1 MVPDFASGGNKAY
14 QKAYAAV
21 GKREALKKG
30 HKRCKKKQRQ
40 VKRSNVK
47 RMRKLIGQ
55 KGGHARAGSG
65 STIAMVQKKEKQMAA
80 HKKRHGAYPPKWV
93 AWKLFKVSG
102 AMFNRI
108 VYTNSYSSSDSSS

>member
-1 MVPDFASGGNKAY
+1 MPDFASGGNKAC
-14 QKAYAAV
+14 QKASTAV
-21 GKREALKKG
+21 RKREAVKKG
-30 HKRCKKKQRQ
+30 HKRCKTKQRQ
-40 VKRSNVK
+40 LKSINVK

-80 HKKRHGAYPPKWV
+80 HKKRHGSYPGKRM
-93 AWKLFKVSG
+93 AWKLFKVGG

-108 VYTNSYSSSDSSS
+108 VYTNSSSSSDSSS